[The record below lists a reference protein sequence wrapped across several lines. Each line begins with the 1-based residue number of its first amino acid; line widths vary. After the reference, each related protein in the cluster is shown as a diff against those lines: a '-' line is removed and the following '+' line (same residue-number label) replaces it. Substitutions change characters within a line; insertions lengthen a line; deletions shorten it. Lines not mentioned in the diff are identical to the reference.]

1 MQLKGVDTVGSEAH
15 SSIPA
20 ADAGR
25 KEAERRFH
33 NERFGFEEDP
43 RAGLN
48 RWYAAVSRGE
58 RAQVERIKRAARG
71 ATVLEYG
78 CGRGKFSLINQGIAE
93 CAGAF
98 HGIDISDVAI
108 RQARDTAALLGFQNC
123 TFDVMDGEAMT
134 FPSEAFDL
142 VFGRGI
148 IHHLTTARCFAEVAR
163 VLKSGGSASFF
174 EPMGHNPLINGFRKS
189 TPDVRTADEHPL
201 LMSDIQLAKQ
211 YFSRV
216 EFEFFGLTTLFAVP
230 FLKLRAGRALL
241 NACDHMDR
249 VLLNL
254 PGLRRNAWF
263 VLLTLTK

>member
-1 MQLKGVDTVGSEAH
+1 MQQGVDTGGLRAH
-15 SSIPA
+15 SSPPTS
-20 ADAGR
+20 DAGR

-48 RWYAAVSRGE
+48 RWYAAVSRGG
-58 RAQVERIKRAARG
+58 RVQVEWIKRTARA

-78 CGRGKFSLINQGIAE
+78 CGRGKFSLINHGIAE

-108 RQARDTAALLGFQNC
+108 EQARDTAATLGFRNC
-123 TFDVMDGEAMT
+123 KFDAMDGEAMT
-134 FPSEAFDL
+134 FPSETFDV

-148 IHHLTTARCFAEVAR
+148 VHHLTTARCFAEVAR

-230 FLKLRAGRALL
+230 FLKLPGGRALL
-241 NACDHMDR
+241 NACDRMDR
-249 VLLNL
+249 ALLNL
-254 PGLRRNAWF
+254 PWVRKNAWF